1 MTDKELLDLGFKD
14 NSFFDDGIRFT
25 EFELMTE
32 KFKIE
37 ITGISRVEIKFPDTG
52 WIGVPNC
59 NTIEDLKLLIKLF
72 L

>member
-1 MTDKELLDLGFKD
+1 MTDKELKDLGFKD

-25 EFELMTE
+25 EFELITK

-37 ITGISRVEIKFPDTG
+37 ITGINRVEIKFPDTG
-52 WIGVPNC
+52 WVDVPNC
-59 NTIEDLKLLIKLF
+59 KTIEDLKQLIKLF